1 MRVGIILPQG
11 WTGEYAGLDA
21 RAAWTRSLE
30 VARAAEELGFESIW
44 LFDHF
49 HTTPEP
55 TDEITFES
63 LTALSALAAST
74 RRVRLGQ
81 IVACAAYRNP
91 ALLAKM
97 ISTLDAIS
105 GGRIEVGLGAGW
117 KRDEF
122 DAYGYP
128 FLAPRA
134 RLDVLRDTLEV
145 VTRMFAPGRATWTGE
160 HAGITGAINVP
171 KPIQRPRPPIMVGG
185 NGREVT
191 WRLAARHADEL
202 NLDAVP
208 PDELPDA
215 MRVIADR
222 CHEVGRDPATLRV
235 SVHIWWEH
243 LDAAPDRSRLL
254 EAYRLAGVDRVMT
267 LVRETARDPA
277 ALESF
282 RDDAVEAGADLER
295 GPEPSLDPRPTVATR
310 L

>member
-11 WTGEYAGLDA
+11 WTGEYAGLDP
-21 RAAWTRSLE
+21 RAAWARTLE
-30 VARAAEELGFESIW
+30 VAQAAEELGFESIW

-63 LTALSALAAST
+63 LTALAALAALT

-81 IVACAAYRNP
+81 IVACSAYRNP

-105 GGRIEVGLGAGW
+105 GGRVEVGLGAGW

-122 DAYGYP
+122 EAYGYP
-128 FLAPRA
+128 FLALRD
-134 RLDVLRDTLEV
+134 RLGVLRETLEV
-145 VTRMFAPGRATWTGE
+145 VGRMLAPGRATWAGE
-160 HAGITGAINVP
+160 HASVSGAINMP
-171 KPIQRPRPPIMVGG
+171 KPIQQPRPPIMVGG

-202 NLDAVP
+202 NLDATP
-208 PDELPDA
+208 PAELPDA
-215 MRVIADR
+215 MAVIADR
-222 CHEVGRDPATLRV
+222 CGEVGRDPATLRV

-243 LDAAPDRSRLL
+243 LDAAPDRARLL
-254 EAYRLAGVDRVMT
+254 EAYRRAGVARVMT
-267 LVRETARDPA
+267 LVRETARDPG

-282 RDDAVEAGADLER
+282 RDDALEAGADLEA
-295 GPEPSLDPRPTVATR
+295 GPDRSLDPPPAVATR